1 MIPRLERTQKIEVLL
16 GTVGTI
22 LIVVALF
29 IYILNERIRIDASQ
43 AEILATQLNDAMTLY
58 AENCSVCHGIAGEG
72 ISSIPALDNDGLRS
86 MTPGDFTRI
95 IAEGR
100 YNTAMPAWSQSNG
113 GSLSDYQVSELVAL
127 VQFGNWQT
135 TQDRVVNLGLAPLV
149 PFTTDPDP
157 ALLEAVA
164 LLPDGATLQAAITIY
179 AGKCVACHGADGL
192 GSSIAPA
199 LNDVLVREKTVDELT
214 RIITYGN
221 SGTLMAGWDGILLSD
236 EIASMVSLI
245 QRWDEV
251 PVGVI
256 PAPDVPVP
264 VTAESLALGANL
276 YSSNCT
282 RCHGPEG
289 QGTQRAPALNIQ
301 SFLTTV
307 PDPAIQQIITLGIP
321 GTSMPV
327 WGDRMTD
334 SEIQAI
340 VGFIRQWEP
349 TAPEVAV
356 PVRIGGGGPPWMSN
370 NTTTTNVPTV
380 NPNATPQA
388 GNNSGSQGTG
398 VATHQPGSDAGG
410 GQGGPPWQ
418 QTASTQTTSWWQI
431 LDWRILA
438 LITGALA
445 ISITLILLG
454 YTSLKRPTRDREE

>member
-1 MIPRLERTQKIEVLL
+1 MTPKLERTQNIEILL
-16 GTVGTI
+16 GIAGTL

-29 IYILNERIRIDASQ
+29 FYILNERIRIEASQ
-43 AEILATQLNDAMTLY
+43 AEILASQLDDAMTLY
-58 AENCSVCHGIAGEG
+58 AENCSICHGMAGQG
-72 ISSIPALDNDGLRS
+72 ISTIPAIDNDGLRS
-86 MTPGDFTRI
+86 MSANDLTRI

-100 YNTAMPAWSQSNG
+100 YNTAMPAWSQTNG
-113 GSLSDYQVSELVAL
+113 GSLSDFQVTELVAL

-164 LLPDGATLQAAITIY
+164 LLPDGATLQTAITIF

-199 LNDVLVREKTVDELT
+199 LNDVLVREKTTDELT

-221 SGTLMAGWDGILLSD
+221 AGTLMAGWEGVLLSD
-236 EIASMVSLI
+236 EIASMVGLI

-289 QGTQRAPALNIQ
+289 QGTQRAPALNVQ
-301 SFLTTV
+301 SFLTSV
-307 PDPAIQQIITLGIP
+307 PDPAIQQIITLGVP

-356 PVRIGGGGPPWMSN
+356 PVRIGGGGPPWMAN
-370 NTTTTNVPTV
+370 NTTPNNVATV

-388 GNNSGSQGTG
+388 GNNSGSQVTG
-398 VATHQPGSDAGG
+398 EATHQPGSGAGSG
-410 GQGGPPWQ
+410 KGGPPWQ
-418 QTASTQTTSWWQI
+418 QSTSTEANSWWQT
-431 LDWRILA
+431 LDWRVLA
-438 LITGALA
+438 LVTGALA

-454 YTSLKRPTRDREE
+454 YTSLKRQPRVREE